1 MRATTARGGH
11 ERGGRGVI
19 AALPTRRGRS
29 GKNPRTMIDGPRP
42 PPRGHPSPGSACR
55 RPFLALAA
63 NVNPAAPPPCR
74 EPGVLRAYA
83 SIERDG
89 WRARIERPPAGVCV
103 EDARA
108 ILCRG
113 GRGQTVAECSPP
125 AIRSSS
131 SGGRRAG
138 AGGVVAK
145 RENELFRT
153 RPYDKSVI
161 QTHVSHLPDYICIWD
176 PSHIGSAGTIGQA
189 CSYPARGTV
198 LSAHDGRCSRH
209 PRLPDLRPPR
219 GDPLAPRRRGSHARR
234 ARGFRPRLRRGT
246 PGTTRRSPSS
256 LEEAM
261 FSMRTDDRPAR
272 VVRRPSSLTPD
283 RPLHH
288 HEHRSRPRRPAA
300 KSRSRRSPR

>member
-1 MRATTARGGH
+1 
-11 ERGGRGVI
+11 
-19 AALPTRRGRS
+19 
-29 GKNPRTMIDGPRP
+29 MIDGPRP

-74 EPGVLRAYA
+74 DPGVLRAYA

-198 LSAHDGRCSRH
+198 PRARTMVAVLVTPVSLTSAPRAATRSLRAGAAPTRAARAVSVRASAEERQVRRVDRPALSRRRCSRCAQTT
-209 PRLPDLRPPR
+209 
-219 GDPLAPRRRGSHARR
+219 APRAS
-234 ARGFRPRLRRGT
+234 F
-246 PGTTRRSPSS
+246 
-256 LEEAM
+256 
-261 FSMRTDDRPAR
+261 
-272 VVRRPSSLTPD
+272 VVRRL
-283 RPLHH
+283 
-288 HEHRSRPRRPAA
+288 
-300 KSRSRRSPR
+300 

>member
-1 MRATTARGGH
+1 MGGARGSSDLPPACASRTRARFSAAEAAGRPSLSAH
-11 ERGGRGVI
+11 RRPSVLLRQAAGGRGPAESSQNAKTSCFVLDRMTSQSYKHTYRI
-19 AALPTRRGRS
+19 YQTIFAYGIHHTSVLRGRLV
-29 GKNPRTMIDGPRP
+29 KR
-42 PPRGHPSPGSACR
+42 
-55 RPFLALAA
+55 AL
-63 NVNPAAPPPCR
+63 
-74 EPGVLRAYA
+74 
-83 SIERDG
+83 
-89 WRARIERPPAGVCV
+89 
-103 EDARA
+103 
-108 ILCRG
+108 ILH
-113 GRGQTVAECSPP
+113 VA
-125 AIRSSS
+125 
-131 SGGRRAG
+131 
-138 AGGVVAK
+138 
-145 RENELFRT
+145 LF
-153 RPYDKSVI
+153 
-161 QTHVSHLPDYICIWD
+161 
-176 PSHIGSAGTIGQA
+176 
-189 CSYPARGTV
+189 